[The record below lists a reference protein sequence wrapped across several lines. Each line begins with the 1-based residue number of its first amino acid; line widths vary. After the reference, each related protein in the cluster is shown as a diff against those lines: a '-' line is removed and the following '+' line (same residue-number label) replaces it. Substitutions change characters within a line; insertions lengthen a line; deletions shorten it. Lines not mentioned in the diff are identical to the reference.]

1 MNIWKHKSIQFRI
14 GMRTAKSAI
23 AVMIAMAVVY
33 FYGVTTS
40 RIIFAVLGAMEAMQP
55 TIKASL
61 RSCLTQVTGVISG
74 ALFGLFLNALGLHP
88 LITTGIGIVMV
99 ISIYNALR
107 IQFSPSLPCLIVV
120 TICTTPDIAPFIYA
134 SGRIWDTL
142 IGFAVGITINALI
155 FPYDNR
161 KQIRYTLESLD
172 QELIRFLE
180 DLFDG
185 DDILPDAKLMADK
198 VSTMASQLTVF
209 SNQKLLMQLKRQQED
224 IRSFEVCE
232 KDARELLAR
241 MEILSHIGDPGRL
254 SEENRQALTECG
266 AVIKDTR
273 PLIDPTEREIVV
285 NYHVRQIL
293 RVRKDLT
300 NELQKS
306 MVTK

>member
-209 SNQKLLMQLKRQQED
+209 SNQKLLMQMRRQQED

-232 KDARELLAR
+232 RDAREMLAR

-300 NELQKS
+300 NELHKS

>member
-1 MNIWKHKSIQFRI
+1 MNIWNHKAIKFRI
-14 GMRTAKSAI
+14 GMRTVKSAV

-99 ISIYNALR
+99 ISVYNALR

-142 IGFAVGITINALI
+142 I

-172 QELIRFLE
+172 RELIRFLE

-185 DDILPDAKLMADK
+185 DGIPPDAKLMADK
-198 VSTMASQLTVF
+198 VSTMASQMTVF
-209 SNQKLLMQLKRQQED
+209 TNQKLIMQLKRQQED

-254 SEENRQALTECG
+254 SDENRQALMECG

-285 NYHVRQIL
+285 NYHIRQIL
-293 RVRKDLT
+293 RLRKDLT
-300 NELQKS
+300 NELHKS

>member
-23 AVMIAMAVVY
+23 AVMIAMSVVY

-185 DDILPDAKLMADK
+185 DGSLPDAKLMADK
-198 VSTMASQLTVF
+198 VSTMANQMTVF

-285 NYHVRQIL
+285 NYHIRQIL

-300 NELQKS
+300 NELHKS

>member
-1 MNIWKHKSIQFRI
+1 
-14 GMRTAKSAI
+14 MRTAKSAI

-209 SNQKLLMQLKRQQED
+209 SNQKLLMQMRRQQED

-285 NYHVRQIL
+285 NYHIRQIL

-300 NELQKS
+300 NELHKS

>member
-23 AVMIAMAVVY
+23 DVMIAMSVVY

-209 SNQKLLMQLKRQQED
+209 SNQKLLMQMRRQQED

-293 RVRKDLT
+293 RLRKELT
-300 NELQKS
+300 NELHKS

>member
-1 MNIWKHKSIQFRI
+1 MSIWRNKSIKFRI
-14 GMRTAKSAI
+14 GMRTAKSAV
-23 AVMIAMAVVY
+23 AVMIAMTVVY

-74 ALFGLFLNALGLHP
+74 AILGLALNALGLHP
-88 LITTGIGIVMV
+88 LITTGIGIVAV
-99 ISIYNALR
+99 ISIYNAFS

-120 TICTTPDIAPFIYA
+120 TICTTPDIAPIIYA

-185 DDILPDAKLMADK
+185 DDCLPDAKLMAEK
-198 VSTMASQLTVF
+198 VSTMASQMTVF
-209 SNQKLLMQLKRQQED
+209 SNQSLLMQRKRQQED
-224 IRSFEVCE
+224 IRSFDVCQG
-232 KDARELLAR
+232 KARELLAR
-241 MEILSHIGDPGRL
+241 MEILSHMGTPGRL
-254 SEENRQALTECG
+254 TEENRQALIDCG
-266 AVIKDTR
+266 AVIQDNR
-273 PLIDPTEREIVV
+273 PLTNPTERDIVV

-293 RVRKDLT
+293 QLRKELT
-300 NELQKS
+300 EELHKS
-306 MVTK
+306 INAK

>member
-1 MNIWKHKSIQFRI
+1 
-14 GMRTAKSAI
+14 MRTAKSAI

-185 DDILPDAKLMADK
+185 DDSLPDAKLMADK

-232 KDARELLAR
+232 RDAREMLAR

-300 NELQKS
+300 NELHKS

>member
-1 MNIWKHKSIQFRI
+1 
-14 GMRTAKSAI
+14 MRTAKSAI

-209 SNQKLLMQLKRQQED
+209 SNQKLLMQMRRQQED

-254 SEENRQALTECG
+254 SEENRQALMECG

-300 NELQKS
+300 NELHKS

>member
-23 AVMIAMAVVY
+23 AVMIAMSVVY

-185 DDILPDAKLMADK
+185 DDSLPDAKLMADK

-254 SEENRQALTECG
+254 SEENRQALMECG
-266 AVIKDTR
+266 AVVKDTR

-285 NYHVRQIL
+285 NYHIRQIL

-300 NELQKS
+300 NELHKS

>member
-14 GMRTAKSAI
+14 GMRTVKSAI

-185 DDILPDAKLMADK
+185 DGSLPDAKLMADK

-232 KDARELLAR
+232 RDAREMLAR

-285 NYHVRQIL
+285 NYHIRQIL

-300 NELQKS
+300 NELHKS

>member
-74 ALFGLFLNALGLHP
+74 ALFGLFHNALGLHP

-209 SNQKLLMQLKRQQED
+209 SNQKLLMQMRRQQED

-300 NELQKS
+300 NELHKS

>member
-1 MNIWKHKSIQFRI
+1 MSIWKNKSIKFRI
-14 GMRTAKSAI
+14 GMRTAKSAV
-23 AVMIAMAVVY
+23 AVMIAMTVVY

-74 ALFGLFLNALGLHP
+74 AILGLALNALGLHP
-88 LITTGIGIVMV
+88 LITTGICIVAV
-99 ISIYNALR
+99 ISIYNAFS

-120 TICTTPDIAPFIYA
+120 TICTTPDIAPIIYA

-185 DDILPDAKLMADK
+185 DDCLPDAKLMAEK
-198 VSTMASQLTVF
+198 VSTMASQMTVF
-209 SNQKLLMQLKRQQED
+209 SNQSLLMQRKRQQED
-224 IRSFEVCE
+224 IRSFDVCQG
-232 KDARELLAR
+232 KARELLAR
-241 MEILSHIGDPGRL
+241 MEILSHMGTPGRL
-254 SEENRQALTECG
+254 TEENRQALIDCG
-266 AVIKDTR
+266 AVIQDNR
-273 PLIDPTEREIVV
+273 PLTNPTERDIVV

-293 RVRKDLT
+293 RLRKELT
-300 NELQKS
+300 EELHKS
-306 MVTK
+306 INAK

>member
-1 MNIWKHKSIQFRI
+1 
-14 GMRTAKSAI
+14 MRTAKSAI

-209 SNQKLLMQLKRQQED
+209 SNQKLLMQMRRQQED

-254 SEENRQALTECG
+254 SGENRRALTECG

>member
-1 MNIWKHKSIQFRI
+1 
-14 GMRTAKSAI
+14 
-23 AVMIAMAVVY
+23 MIAMAVVY

-185 DDILPDAKLMADK
+185 DGSLPDAKLMADK

-232 KDARELLAR
+232 RDAREMLAR

-300 NELQKS
+300 NELHKS

>member
-1 MNIWKHKSIQFRI
+1 MLKGPT
-14 GMRTAKSAI
+14 GM
-23 AVMIAMAVVY
+23 
-33 FYGVTTS
+33 
-40 RIIFAVLGAMEAMQP
+40 GA
-55 TIKASL
+55 
-61 RSCLTQVTGVISG
+61 
-74 ALFGLFLNALGLHP
+74 
-88 LITTGIGIVMV
+88 
-99 ISIYNALR
+99 
-107 IQFSPSLPCLIVV
+107 
-120 TICTTPDIAPFIYA
+120 
-134 SGRIWDTL
+134 
-142 IGFAVGITINALI
+142 
-155 FPYDNR
+155 
-161 KQIRYTLESLD
+161 
-172 QELIRFLE
+172 
-180 DLFDG
+180 
-185 DDILPDAKLMADK
+185 AKLMADK

-209 SNQKLLMQLKRQQED
+209 SNQKLLMQMRRQQED

-300 NELQKS
+300 NELHKS

>member
-300 NELQKS
+300 NELHKS

>member
-1 MNIWKHKSIQFRI
+1 
-14 GMRTAKSAI
+14 MRTAKSAV

-74 ALFGLFLNALGLHP
+74 AIFGLLLNAFGLHP
-88 LITTGIGIVMV
+88 LITTGIGIVLV
-99 ISIYNALR
+99 ISIYNAFS

-120 TICTTPDIAPFIYA
+120 TICTTPDIAPILYA

-161 KQIRYTLESLD
+161 KQIRYTLETLD
-172 QELIRFLE
+172 QELLHFLE

-185 DDILPDAKLMADK
+185 DDILPDAKLMAEK
-198 VSTMASQLTVF
+198 VTVMASQMTVF
-209 SNQKLLMQLKRQQED
+209 SNQKLLMQMKRQQED

-232 KDARELLAR
+232 GKVRELLAR
-241 MEILSHIGDPGRL
+241 MEILSRMGTPGRL
-254 SEENRQALTECG
+254 TEENKQALIACG

-273 PLIDPTEREIVV
+273 ELTEPTERDIVV
-285 NYHVRQIL
+285 NYHVKQIL
-293 RVRKDLT
+293 RLRK
-300 NELQKS
+300 ELSEELHKS
-306 MVTK
+306 VTAK

>member
-40 RIIFAVLGAMEAMQP
+40 RIIFAVLGAMEVMQP

-209 SNQKLLMQLKRQQED
+209 SNQKLLMQMRRQQED

-232 KDARELLAR
+232 RDAREMLAR

-300 NELQKS
+300 NELHKS
-306 MVTK
+306 MITK

>member
-1 MNIWKHKSIQFRI
+1 
-14 GMRTAKSAI
+14 MRTVKSAV

-99 ISIYNALR
+99 ISVYNALR

-172 QELIRFLE
+172 RELIRFLE

-185 DDILPDAKLMADK
+185 DGIPPDAKLMADK
-198 VSTMASQLTVF
+198 VSTMASQMTVF
-209 SNQKLLMQLKRQQED
+209 TNQKLIMQLKRQQED

-254 SEENRQALTECG
+254 SDENRQALMECG

-285 NYHVRQIL
+285 NYHIRQIL
-293 RVRKDLT
+293 RLRKDLT
-300 NELQKS
+300 NELHKS

>member
-209 SNQKLLMQLKRQQED
+209 SNQKLLMQMRRQQED

-254 SEENRQALTECG
+254 SEENRQALMECG

-293 RVRKDLT
+293 RLRKDLT
-300 NELQKS
+300 NELHKS

>member
-1 MNIWKHKSIQFRI
+1 
-14 GMRTAKSAI
+14 MRTAKSAI

-209 SNQKLLMQLKRQQED
+209 SNQKLLMQMRRQQED

-300 NELQKS
+300 NELHKS

>member
-1 MNIWKHKSIQFRI
+1 MIKHKHRAIKFRI
-14 GMRTAKSAI
+14 GMRTAKSAV

-74 ALFGLFLNALGLHP
+74 AIFGLLLNAIGMHP
-88 LITTGIGIVMV
+88 LITTGIGIVLV
-99 ISIYNALR
+99 ISIYNAFS

-120 TICTTPDIAPFIYA
+120 TICTTPDIAPILYA

-161 KQIRYTLESLD
+161 KQIRYTLETLD
-172 QELIRFLE
+172 QELLRFLE
-180 DLFDG
+180 ELFDG
-185 DDILPDAKLMADK
+185 DDILPDAKLMAEK
-198 VSTMASQLTVF
+198 VTVMASQMTVF
-209 SNQKLLMQLKRQQED
+209 SNQKLLMQMKRQQED

-232 KDARELLAR
+232 GKVRELLAR
-241 MEILSHIGDPGRL
+241 MEILSRMGIPGRL
-254 SEENRQALTECG
+254 TEENKQALIACG
-266 AVIKDTR
+266 AVIKDNRELTE
-273 PLIDPTEREIVV
+273 PTERDIVV
-285 NYHVRQIL
+285 NYHVKQIL
-293 RVRKDLT
+293 RLWQ
-300 NELQKS
+300 ELSEELHKS
-306 MVTK
+306 VTSK

>member
-1 MNIWKHKSIQFRI
+1 
-14 GMRTAKSAI
+14 
-23 AVMIAMAVVY
+23 MIAMATVY
-33 FYGVTTS
+33 FFGVTTS
-40 RIIFAVLGAMEAMQP
+40 RIVFAMLGAMEAMQP
-55 TIKASL
+55 TLKASL

-172 QELIRFLE
+172 RELIRFLE

-185 DDILPDAKLMADK
+185 DGIPPDAKLMADK
-198 VSTMASQLTVF
+198 VSTMASQMTVF
-209 SNQKLLMQLKRQQED
+209 TNQKLIMQLKRQQED

-254 SEENRQALTECG
+254 SDKNRQALAECG

-293 RVRKDLT
+293 RLRKDLT
-300 NELQKS
+300 NELHKS
-306 MVTK
+306 MVAK

>member
-285 NYHVRQIL
+285 NYHIRQIL

-300 NELQKS
+300 NELHKS

>member
-1 MNIWKHKSIQFRI
+1 MSIWKNKSIKFRI
-14 GMRTAKSAI
+14 GMRTAKSAV
-23 AVMIAMAVVY
+23 AVMIAMTVVY

-74 ALFGLFLNALGLHP
+74 AILGLALNALGLHP
-88 LITTGIGIVMV
+88 LITTGIGIVAV
-99 ISIYNALR
+99 ISIYNAFS

-120 TICTTPDIAPFIYA
+120 TICTTPDIAPIIYA

-185 DDILPDAKLMADK
+185 DDCLPDAKLMAEK
-198 VSTMASQLTVF
+198 VSTMASQMTVF
-209 SNQKLLMQLKRQQED
+209 SNQSLLMQRKRQQED
-224 IRSFEVCE
+224 IRSFDVCQG
-232 KDARELLAR
+232 KARELLAR
-241 MEILSHIGDPGRL
+241 MEILSHMGTPGRL
-254 SEENRQALTECG
+254 TEENRQALIDCG
-266 AVIKDTR
+266 AVIQDNR
-273 PLIDPTEREIVV
+273 PLTDPTERDIVV

-293 RVRKDLT
+293 RLRKELT
-300 NELQKS
+300 EELHKS
-306 MVTK
+306 INAK

>member
-1 MNIWKHKSIQFRI
+1 MSIWKNKSIKFRV
-14 GMRTAKSAI
+14 GMRTAKSAV
-23 AVMIAMAVVY
+23 AVMIAMTVVY

-74 ALFGLFLNALGLHP
+74 AILGLALNALGLHP
-88 LITTGIGIVMV
+88 LITTGIGIVAV
-99 ISIYNALR
+99 ISIYNAFS

-120 TICTTPDIAPFIYA
+120 TICTTPDIAPIIYA

-185 DDILPDAKLMADK
+185 DDCLPDAKLMAEK
-198 VSTMASQLTVF
+198 VSTMASQMTVF
-209 SNQKLLMQLKRQQED
+209 SNQSLLMQRKRQQED
-224 IRSFEVCE
+224 IRSFDVCQG
-232 KDARELLAR
+232 KARELLAR
-241 MEILSHIGDPGRL
+241 MEILSHMGTPGRL
-254 SEENRQALTECG
+254 TEENRQALIDCG
-266 AVIKDTR
+266 AVIQDNR
-273 PLIDPTEREIVV
+273 PLSDPTEQDIVV

-293 RVRKDLT
+293 RLRKELT
-300 NELQKS
+300 EELHKS
-306 MVTK
+306 INAK